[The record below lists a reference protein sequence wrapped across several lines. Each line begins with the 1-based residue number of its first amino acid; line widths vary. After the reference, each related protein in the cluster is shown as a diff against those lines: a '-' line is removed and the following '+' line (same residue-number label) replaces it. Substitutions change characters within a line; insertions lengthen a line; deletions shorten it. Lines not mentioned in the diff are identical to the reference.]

1 VKQFDAKFREL
12 ILKKHNHLCPICYAY
27 ERRHNEKKTKIEL
40 NHIKPVKEGGKYTVS
55 NRQPLHLLCHICITL
70 AKKMKS

>member
-1 VKQFDAKFREL
+1 MPMKGGTTK
-12 ILKKHNHLCPICYAY
+12 
-27 ERRHNEKKTKIEL
+27 KKTKIEL

>member
-1 VKQFDAKFREL
+1 MSNMLCLWKDAQRKKQK
-12 ILKKHNHLCPICYAY
+12 
-27 ERRHNEKKTKIEL
+27 KIEL

-55 NRQPLHLLCHICITL
+55 KRQPLHLLCHICITL

>member
-1 VKQFDAKFREL
+1 MTLNLENL
-12 ILKKHNHLCPICYAY
+12 YLKNITIYVQYAMPMKGGTTK
-27 ERRHNEKKTKIEL
+27 KKTKIEL